1 MKDPFPIAPIPA
13 LSRAVQPIADMLH
26 LPTLPLHIHE
36 VLGAALFYTFIHMV
50 VSPWISMKFW
60 PDRYPI
66 NSKGKRMSWDSHV
79 VSMVQSCL
87 INVLAL
93 YVHFYDEERWE
104 FNWEQRV
111 WGYTGACAMIQ
122 SLAAGYFVWDLI
134 ITALHFET
142 FGIGVLMHAISAL
155 TVYSF
160 GYRPV
165 FNYYATNFILYELST
180 PFLNI
185 HWFFDKLGM
194 TGTKAQLINGICLI
208 SVFFSCRLI
217 WGNWQSALVYR
228 DIWRAMRTSEIPV
241 NSTIICGDFDGT
253 KVAINPSPIPIW
265 LVFAYFASNLT
276 LNMLNVFWLFKMIS
290 AVKKRFTPAKEDPAA
305 IKEKPA
311 SASPKTGVT
320 SGLQQTADAL
330 RKRNLPA
337 EVLPVIDDDL
347 GDMT

>member
-1 MKDPFPIAPIPA
+1 MRDPFPIAPIPA

-50 VSPWISMKFW
+50 VSPWISMKLW
-60 PDRYPI
+60 ADKYPI
-66 NSKGKRMSWDSHV
+66 NSRGKRMSWDSHV

-93 YVHFYDEERWE
+93 YVHFYDEERWG
-104 FNWEQRV
+104 FDWEQRV

-122 SLAAGYFVWDLI
+122 SMAAGYFVWDLI
-134 ITALHFET
+134 ITVLHFET

-228 DIWRAMRTSEIPV
+228 DMWRAMRTSEIPV
-241 NSTIICGDFDGT
+241 NSTIICGDFDGM
-253 KVAINPSPIPIW
+253 KVAVNPSPIPLW
-265 LVFAYFASNLT
+265 LVGAYFASNLT

-311 SASPKTGVT
+311 SASPKAGVT

-330 RKRNLPA
+330 RKRNLPDG
-337 EVLPVIDDDL
+337 LPVIDDDL